1 MTFAMIRRFS
11 RLTLS
16 RLPLSR
22 LPLSRLSFSR
32 LTMAALA
39 IVLAL
44 GPWSLWAQHG
54 GGRSGHGN
62 PAGAV
67 KGVPAEDN
75 ELKDFNRA
83 VALQATPQQVD
94 LFRQLAKDT
103 TAAAA
108 KAENLAQHPE
118 KIKEDASIL
127 AYVVEVARDGSHD
140 FLAEL
145 SHPQKSGLK
154 SWRKNVEKADA
165 EVGKSWNALS
175 KDLALKAVDDK
186 RIAADNA
193 RLQKALAKSLDE
205 QWNLAEKMGIP
216 QQPLPLINTDKST
229 DSRRLKTQTSDQL
242 PGQAK

>member
-118 KIKEDASIL
+118 KIREDASIL

-145 SHPQKSGLK
+145 APAEIWIEVMAKTLK
-154 SWRKNVEKADA
+154 KPS

-229 DSRRLKTQTSDQL
+229 DSRRLKNQTSDQL